1 MVLAFD
7 KTHTFLMM
15 QKNTVTVQIISDV
28 FGFKEQTRSLL
39 VHESIANAEIGQI
52 RDALNSDTTL
62 EMI

>member
-1 MVLAFD
+1 
-7 KTHTFLMM
+7 
-15 QKNTVTVQIISDV
+15 VTVQIISDV